1 MASMIT
7 KMKLRFDLPL
17 MLDVRPRQW
26 LTRQRSSAASI
37 GALGSVEQQALI
49 DQLRAEMLSQAV
61 DGELFVG
68 SEWWEE
74 ARRRLCNHILHSD
87 PRRFLRWPEI
97 RTTMF
102 VAYGRYIEAELCAL
116 QGDHAWAGRWMPA
129 LVEDPCGCPLP
140 SRLKSDTSNTLI
152 HHVYHLMTIER
163 QLGDMGAFDEVIE
176 FGGGYGSF
184 ARAFKTLG
192 MAPKYHIHD
201 LPEMTLLQRY
211 FLRSVAL
218 HRRDPTVCENLT
230 WGSSIDDI
238 PPVAKSKSRLFVAL
252 WSLSE
257 TAAPERERWRE
268 VIAECRGAVFAF
280 QGKFEGVDN
289 RSWFTALQRTT
300 DFSWSLWEIPHF
312 AGNFYLIGR
321 R

>member
-1 MASMIT
+1 MTT
-7 KMKLRFDLPL
+7 KLKLRFDLPVT
-17 MLDVRPRQW
+17 LDVRPRQW
-26 LTRQRSSAASI
+26 LTRQRSSAANI

-49 DQLRAEMLSQAV
+49 DQLRSEMLSQAV
-61 DGELFVG
+61 AEELSVG

-74 ARRRLCNHILHSD
+74 ARRRLCNHILYSD

-102 VAYGRYIEAELCAL
+102 VAYGRYIADELGAL
-116 QGDHAWAGRWMPA
+116 RSDRAWAERWMPT

-140 SRLKSDTSNTLI
+140 SRLKSDTSNTLT

-163 QLGDMGAFDEVIE
+163 HLGDMSAFDEVIE

-192 MAPKYHIHD
+192 MASKYHIHD

-218 HRRDPTVCENLT
+218 HRRDPTICGNLT

-238 PPVAKSKSRLFVAL
+238 PATNKSRLFVAL

-257 TAAPERERWRE
+257 TAAAERERWRE
-268 VIAECRGAVFAF
+268 VIAQCSGAVFAF
-280 QGKFEGVDN
+280 QGEFEGVDN
-289 RSWFTALQRTT
+289 RSWFTALQRAT
-300 DFSWSLWEIPHF
+300 DFSWNIWEIPHF
-312 AGNFYLIGR
+312 PGNFYLIGSR
-321 R
+321 

>member
-1 MASMIT
+1 MASIT
-7 KMKLRFDLPL
+7 TKVRLRLDLPV

-37 GALGSVEQQALI
+37 GALASAEQQALI
-49 DQLRAEMLSQAV
+49 DELRTEMLAQAV
-61 DGELFVG
+61 NGELSVG
-68 SEWWEE
+68 SEWWDEV
-74 ARRRLCNHILHSD
+74 RRLLCNHILNSD
-87 PRRFLRWPEI
+87 PRRFLRWPEV

-102 VAYGRYIEAELCAL
+102 VANGRYTAAELCAL
-116 QGDHAWAGRWMPA
+116 RSDHAWAGRWMPT

-140 SRLKSDTSNTLI
+140 SRLKSDTSNNLI

-163 QLGDMGAFDEVIE
+163 QLGDLGAFDEVIE

-184 ARAFKTLG
+184 ARAFNTLG
-192 MAPKYHIHD
+192 TASKYHIHD

-218 HRRDPTVCENLT
+218 HRRDPTVCENVT
-230 WGSSIDDI
+230 WGSSINDI
-238 PPVAKSKSRLFVAL
+238 PVARGKSRLFVAL

-257 TAAPERERWRE
+257 TALPERERWNA
-268 VIAECRGAVFAF
+268 VIAECSGAVFAF
-280 QGKFEGVDN
+280 QDKFEGVDN
-289 RSWFTALQRTT
+289 RSWFTALQHAT
-300 DFSWSLWEIPHF
+300 DFSWNLWEIPHL
-312 AGNFYLIGR
+312 AENFYLVGR